1 MTPASPNRWARSV
14 PVSIIRRP
22 ELKDAPRAGTVRW
35 YDDEKG
41 YGRITAD
48 DDEVLF
54 VHFSGIVGEG
64 FRSLNQGDRVSFTW
78 RGGIVDHGRHVAENV
93 RKTS

>member
-1 MTPASPNRWARSV
+1 MKDLDL
-14 PVSIIRRP
+14 RRP
-22 ELKDAPRAGTVRW
+22 DLKDTPRRGTVRW
-35 YDDEKG
+35 FDDEKG

-48 DDEVLF
+48 DGEVLF

-78 RGGIVDHGRHVAENV
+78 RGGVVDHGRHVAEDV
-93 RKTS
+93 RRES